1 MKNQDLD
8 ELVRRKMDVSSK
20 VPEHIW
26 DRIETALD
34 EQGTG
39 LAPAKKPFWSLAR
52 MLAAGVAA
60 ALLVTAG
67 WWTLSLEQ
75 DPGAHPGQ
83 FLTTE
88 DHTPD
93 PSSSKSGQDDRP
105 LLAHQPDQDQPT
117 HVNDMPILDDRQRV
131 RSQNDAIYPQTP
143 EEAAFFTA
151 TLAQIRPDVLPEL
164 TVTVQIP
171 EARTINV
178 EKLDNIQWFEQES
191 GTTLHSTENHIGL
204 KDQDMERMS
213 FDPFTRQQA
222 SKRTTRDAKQ
232 LYYGVSGGYNY
243 GSLEQGGAVAFNTRK
258 NLNEKIFIDG
268 AVGLVLNNSGPY
280 QANFSGD
287 FIAYKSKPQMIN
299 STDRN
304 NKFSNSDAFYFLQV
318 NPTVGIN
325 LAKFL
330 DVSVGPDYQQ
340 MLTNAN
346 SDVVMFQESKLLP
359 KHDLGLTGKAEFG
372 LNQNLK
378 VGILFREGIT
388 PIITNNSNISNRR
401 YIQLQLKVQIPR
413 GKD

>member
-8 ELVRRKMDVSSK
+8 ELVRRKMNVSSK

-26 DRIETALD
+26 DRIETALE

-39 LAPAKKPFWSLAR
+39 LAPVKKPFWSLAR
-52 MLAAGVAA
+52 MLAAGIAA
-60 ALLVTAG
+60 AILVTAG

-75 DPGAHPGQ
+75 DPVDQPDQ
-83 FLTTE
+83 FLTKE
-88 DHTPD
+88 DYTPA
-93 PSSSKSGQDDRP
+93 SSPPVSGQDDRQV
-105 LLAHQPDQDQPT
+105 LAHRPDQDQPT
-117 HVNDMPILDDRQRV
+117 HVNDMPILDDRQRI
-131 RSQNDAIYPQTP
+131 RSQNDTLYPQAQ
-143 EEAAFFTA
+143 EAAFSA
-151 TLAQIRPDVLPEL
+151 AALEQIRPDVLPEL
-164 TVTVQIP
+164 TVTVQVP
-171 EARTINV
+171 EARTINIK
-178 EKLDNIQWFEQES
+178 KLENIQWLEQES
-191 GTTLHSTENHIGL
+191 STTIHSTENHIGL

-213 FDPFTRQQA
+213 FDPFTRQQD
-222 SKRTTRDAKQ
+222 SRRTTRDAKQ

-268 AVGLVLNNSGPY
+268 AVGLVLNNSSPY

-325 LAKFL
+325 LAQFL